1 LADLLGRLAPAR
13 RRQVLTHRSWAPSR
27 ERSYERL
34 EFLGDSVLQL
44 VVTAELFRR
53 HPDAPEGELTWMR
66 QQVVGGEAC
75 AAAAR
80 AGGLPEALVAA
91 APAPAREEAE
101 LVGARQSVQA
111 ALVEA
116 LIGACWLDLGA
127 EAAERIVLDAFGP
140 ALDAAE
146 RGGRDPKTALQ
157 EAAARRRLEVRY
169 ELAGSS
175 GPAHARTFETHAL
188 VGGRTLGTGS
198 GPSKQASEQAAAAV
212 ALGRLDE
219 TASGDPAPC

>member
-1 LADLLGRLAPAR
+1 M
-13 RRQVLTHRSWAPSR
+13 LTHRSWAPSR

-66 QQVVGGEAC
+66 QQVVGREAC

-80 AGGLPEALVAA
+80 AGGLTEAFTAA
-91 APAPAREEAE
+91 APASAREEAR
-101 LVGARQSVQA
+101 LVGARASVQA
-111 ALVEA
+111 ALTEA

-127 EAAERIVLDAFGP
+127 ETAERAVLGAFAR

-157 EAAARRRLEVRY
+157 EAAARQRLEVRY
-169 ELAGSS
+169 ELVGST
-175 GPAHARTFETHAL
+175 GPAHERTFESRAL
-188 VGGRTLGTGS
+188 VGGRELGSGS
-198 GPSKQASEQAAAAV
+198 GPSKQASEQAAAAM
-212 ALGRLDE
+212 ALRELGEAGR
-219 TASGDPAPC
+219 AAPC

>member
-1 LADLLGRLAPAR
+1 M
-13 RRQVLTHRSWAPSR
+13 LTHRSWAPSR

-80 AGGLPEALVAA
+80 AGGLPEAFVAA
-91 APAPAREEAE
+91 APAAAREEAR
-101 LVGARQSVQA
+101 LVAVRQSVQA

-127 EAAERIVLDAFGP
+127 EEAERTVLEAFGP
-140 ALDAAE
+140 ALDSAE

-157 EAAARRRLEVRY
+157 EAAARRRLAVRY
-169 ELAGSS
+169 ELAGST
-175 GPAHARTFETHAL
+175 GPAHARIFETRVL
-188 VGGRTLGTGS
+188 VGDRPLGIGS
-198 GPSKQASEQAAAAV
+198 GPSKQASEQAAAAM
-212 ALGRLDE
+212 ALRELGGAAAGE
-219 TASGDPAPC
+219 PAPC

>member
-1 LADLLGRLAPAR
+1 
-13 RRQVLTHRSWAPSR
+13 VLTHRSWAPTR
-27 ERSYERL
+27 ELSYERL

-53 HPDAPEGELTWMR
+53 HPDAPEGDLTWMR
-66 QQVVGGEAC
+66 QTVVGGEAC

-80 AGGLPEALVAA
+80 AGGLADALVAA
-91 APAPAREEAE
+91 APPAAREEAR

-111 ALVEA
+111 ALTEA
-116 LIGACWLDLGA
+116 LIGACWLELGA
-127 EAAERIVLDAFGP
+127 EAAETAVLEAFGP

-169 ELAGSS
+169 ELARAS
-175 GPAHARTFETHAL
+175 GPAHARIFESRAL
-188 VGGRTLGTGS
+188 VGGRPLGAGS
-198 GPSKQASEQAAAAV
+198 GPTKQASEQAAAAE
-212 ALGRLDE
+212 ALRELAEDAGAAGGGR
-219 TASGDPAPC
+219 PC